1 MRTVLGCVVA
11 ISVAFAIAS
20 TPFGHRGASGERG
33 VHKQYAA
40 VAFDYLVLFDPDS
53 VVSAVDR
60 IAHGRGR
67 EFASMWRTRQFEYS
81 WLRSISGRYVDFSAI
96 TSVVLRY
103 PANPIHF

>member
-1 MRTVLGCVVA
+1 MRTVLGCVAIA

-20 TPFGHRGASGERG
+20 TRFAHPATSVERG
-33 VHKQYAA
+33 VRKQYAA

-67 EFASMWRTRQFEYS
+67 EFTSMWRTRQFEYS
-81 WLRSISGRYVDFSAI
+81 
-96 TSVVLRY
+96 
-103 PANPIHF
+103 